1 MDAVSSNMSNQTKL
15 RLSEINK
22 INYFFNLKIQERK
35 NNE

>member
-1 MDAVSSNMSNQTKL
+1 MDAVSSNMSNQTKF
-15 RLSEINK
+15 RLSEVNK